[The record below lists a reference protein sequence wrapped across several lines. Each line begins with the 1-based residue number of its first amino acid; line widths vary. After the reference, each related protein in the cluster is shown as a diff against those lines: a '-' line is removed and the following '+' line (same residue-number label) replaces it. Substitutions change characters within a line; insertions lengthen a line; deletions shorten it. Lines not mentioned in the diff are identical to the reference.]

1 MFRAAPCSMG
11 KAGLKKV
18 QLTNQP
24 TRACTTGPS
33 TTAVRTT
40 DRSIIV
46 VRTGGLPITG
56 VRIGGDEDDRAETT
70 TLKAEASLGLG
81 RGTVLDGRARA
92 VSSIADAQV
101 GRTHEL
107 APGEP
112 AAFP

>member
-1 MFRAAPCSMG
+1 MG

-24 TRACTTGPS
+24 TCACTTGPS

>member
-33 TTAVRTT
+33 ITAVRTT

-56 VRIGGDEDDRAETT
+56 VRIGGDGRPGGHHYPQSG
-70 TLKAEASLGLG
+70 SLSGAGERHRTG
-81 RGTVLDGRARA
+81 RKGQGCLQHR
-92 VSSIADAQV
+92 
-101 GRTHEL
+101 
-107 APGEP
+107 
-112 AAFP
+112 